1 MGNKV
6 TEEMIEHAS
15 AERLLHGTPWKVL
28 ADEMAV
34 SESGLRAAVNKRN
47 KGLSKAISEAI
58 PAPLTV
64 EEAQE
69 EAKLATVV
77 KFPVIEPATTWELP
91 EPVASKFAQVEPVE
105 EPAVP
110 ATPKVK
116 PMTGRTLVDVQ
127 IVALNRKEAA
137 SIQGEIER
145 AVALM
150 GTGTFDT
157 REKLWIGLPD
167 TTAAKL
173 VKDHPFDVVIISD
186 ETFECRQCKRPLRAH
201 CFSFEHKT
209 RYAKAGGGRAML
221 PASDWQRDLSRCRF
235 VCRPA
240 EDRKNK
246 GDREDR
252 RFGMIIEGRRFE
264 HEQCRD
270 PFCLDCIALKERAAE
285 IRAEGTAK
293 GERSHILAMEERRA
307 VISAEQRAARARY
320 EASVSSGKTITE
332 AVEEAGLK
340 EDDCPYCAG
349 YKWAEKMNA
358 DGSPVL
364 DAEGAPIWV
373 KCQSDWHAEE
383 EVEVGSR

>member
-64 EEAQE
+64 E
-69 EAKLATVV
+69 
-77 KFPVIEPATTWELP
+77 FPVIEPATTWELP
-91 EPVASKFAQVEPVE
+91 KPVASKFVQVD
-105 EPAVP
+105 EPA

-209 RYAKAGGGRAML
+209 RYAKASGGKVML

-252 RFGMIIEGRRFE
+252 RSGMIIEGRRFE

-293 GERSHILAMEERRA
+293 GEQSHILAMEERRA
-307 VISAEQRAARARY
+307 VISAEQRAARAKY

-349 YKWAEKMNA
+349 YKWAEKINA

-383 EVEVGSR
+383 EAEVGSR